1 MIDIK
6 SAFCVLPKKSDKKH
20 TKKQRS
26 KLGMYQVL
34 TNQLVLC
41 NCAYIVFGKPH
52 YFMNAHPLQ
61 LLDPPC
67 FDCTLLVHITTTPT
81 IRHSTIISAT
91 LPSVLPKTV
100 AMTVVLYIGARGGK
114 VFRVKYIQTGCTR
127 VVNMIENVA
136 VSY

>member
-1 MIDIK
+1 
-6 SAFCVLPKKSDKKH
+6 
-20 TKKQRS
+20 
-26 KLGMYQVL
+26 
-34 TNQLVLC
+34 
-41 NCAYIVFGKPH
+41 
-52 YFMNAHPLQ
+52 MNAHPLR

-100 AMTVVLYIGARGGK
+100 AMTVVLDIGARWGTE
-114 VFRVKYIQTGCTR
+114 FRVKYNQTECTR
-127 VVNMIENVA
+127 VVNMIENVV

>member
-1 MIDIK
+1 MNCFQ
-6 SAFCVLPKKSDKKH
+6 SPF
-20 TKKQRS
+20 
-26 KLGMYQVL
+26 
-34 TNQLVLC
+34 VLC

-81 IRHSTIISAT
+81 IRHSIIMSAT
-91 LPSVLPKTV
+91 PPSVLPTTV
-100 AMTVVLYIGARGGK
+100 ATTVVLDIDARGGK
-114 VFRVKYIQTGCTR
+114 EFRVKYTHTGCTR